1 MEVTMKW
8 IFNAKALCAALG
20 FMACC
25 GVAAAQGARG
35 GSAGTSQP
43 APNSTNPNNS
53 YDANNSNNLN
63 RLLTEGRPGDYFT
76 GKVALASGAL
86 PWDPITVTMA
96 CNGADR
102 LTTATDAKGA
112 FVIAAPNSGGAAPTQ
127 DAKPKFGNETI
138 GCTVQAHL
146 AGFESSTLTISNRNV
161 QDTPDVGTISLK
173 REAGA
178 EGAGLSSTTAAAPKD
193 AVKAFEKARG
203 EWLDKK
209 PDRAQ
214 KDLEKAVQV
223 YPQFAEAWYQ
233 LGKIQQDAKSADAYN
248 SFSKAAAADP
258 KFSLPYE
265 HMAQLA
271 VQSQKW
277 DDLAGTTAHALE
289 LNPQGSAWLWYYD
302 ALGNYKLGKADRAE
316 SSATKAL
323 AADPQHQVLVTE
335 QLLAVILAGKG
346 DSAGALAH
354 LKNSLTYLPPGPNA
368 DLVKQQVAQLEK
380 AAPPPSK

>member
-1 MEVTMKW
+1 MKR
-8 IFNAKALCAALG
+8 ISNAKALCAALG

-25 GVAAAQGARG
+25 GVAAAQASRG
-35 GSAGTSQP
+35 GSGGMAQSTPS
-43 APNSTNPNNS
+43 STNPNA
-53 YDANNSNNLN
+53 YDANNTNNSNNLN
-63 RLLTEGRPGDYFT
+63 RLLSEGRPGDYFT
-76 GKVALASGAL
+76 GKVALGSGAL
-86 PWDPITVTMA
+86 PWDPIVVTMA

-102 LTTATDAKGA
+102 VTTATDAKGA
-112 FVIAAPNSGGAAPTQ
+112 FVIAAPNSRGAAATP
-127 DAKPKFGNETI
+127 DAKPKFGNEAI

-146 AGFESSTLTISNRNV
+146 AGFESSALTISNRNV
-161 QDTPDVGTISLK
+161 QDTPDIGTISLK
-173 REAGA
+173 RAAGA

-193 AVKAFEKARG
+193 AVKAFEKARA
-203 EWLDKK
+203 EWVDKK

-214 KDLEKAVQV
+214 KDLEKAVEI

-233 LGKIQQDAKSADAYN
+233 LGKLQQDAKSADAYN
-248 SFSKAAAADP
+248 SFGKAAAADP

-271 VQSQKW
+271 VESQKW
-277 DDLAGTTAHALE
+277 DDLVGATAHALE

>member
-1 MEVTMKW
+1 MKG
-8 IFNAKALCAALG
+8 ICNAKAIFATLG
-20 FMACC
+20 FMAC
-25 GVAAAQGARG
+25 GGLAAAQYARTGAP
-35 GSAGTSQP
+35 TTQP
-43 APNSTNPNNS
+43 TPNSANDTN
-53 YDANNSNNLN
+53 NNSNNLN
-63 RLLTEGRPGDYFT
+63 RSLSEARPGDYFT

-86 PWDPITVTMA
+86 PWDPIVVTMV
-96 CNGADR
+96 CNGTNR

-112 FVIAAPNSGGAAPTQ
+112 FVLATPSSGGAAATQ
-127 DAKPKFGNETI
+127 DAKSKFGSETI
-138 GCTVQAHL
+138 GCTVKAQL
-146 AGFESSTLTISNRNV
+146 AGFESSTLTITNRNI
-161 QDTPDVGTISLK
+161 QDTPDIGTISLK

-193 AVKAFEKARG
+193 AVKAFEKARS

-214 KDLEKAVQV
+214 KELEKAVQL

-233 LGKIQQDAKSADAYN
+233 LGKLQQDAKSTEAYN

-271 VQSQKW
+271 AQSQKW
-277 DDLAGTTAHALE
+277 DDLTSATAHALE
-289 LNPQGSAWLWYYD
+289 LNPQGSAYLWYYD
-302 ALGNYKLGKADRAE
+302 ALGNYKLGKADRAQ
-316 SSATKAL
+316 SSAEKAL
-323 AADPQHQVLVTE
+323 AEDPQHQILVTE

-380 AAPPPSK
+380 GTAPPSK

>member
-1 MEVTMKW
+1 MEVKMKR
-8 IFNAKALCAALG
+8 IFNAKVLCGALG

-35 GSAGTSQP
+35 GSTGMTQP

-63 RLLTEGRPGDYFT
+63 RLLTDGRPGDYFT

-102 LTTATDAKGA
+102 VTTATDAKGA

-127 DAKPKFGNETI
+127 DAKPKFGSEAI
-138 GCTVQAHL
+138 GCTVKAQL

-161 QDTPDVGTISLK
+161 QDTPDIGTISLK
-173 REAGA
+173 REAAA

-203 EWLDKK
+203 EWMDKK
-209 PDRAQ
+209 PDKAQ
-214 KDLEKAVQV
+214 KDLEKAVQI

-233 LGKIQQDAKSADAYN
+233 LGKILQDAKSADAYS

-277 DDLAGTTAHALE
+277 DDLAGVTAHALE
-289 LNPQGSAWLWYYD
+289 LDPQGSAWLWYYD

-380 AAPPPSK
+380 ATAPPSK

>member
-1 MEVTMKW
+1 MTITLKR
-8 IFNAKALCAALG
+8 IFGAKAVIAGLA
-20 FMACC
+20 FVACC
-25 GVAAAQGARG
+25 GVAAAQARTGGTG
-35 GSAGTSQP
+35 GSQP
-43 APNSTNPNNS
+43 MTNSTNPDNANDINNP
-53 YDANNSNNLN
+53 NNVN
-63 RLLTEGRPGDYFT
+63 RLLSEGRPGDYFT

-102 LTTATDAKGA
+102 VTTATDAKGA
-112 FVIAAPNSGGAAPTQ
+112 FVIAAPNSGGAAATR
-127 DAKPKFGNETI
+127 DAKPKFGSDTI
-138 GCTVQAHL
+138 GCTVKAQL
-146 AGFESSTLTISNRNV
+146 TGFESSTLTISNRNV
-161 QDTPDVGTISLK
+161 QDTPDIGTISLK

-178 EGAGLSSTTAAAPKD
+178 EGAGLSGTTAAAPKD

-203 EWLDKK
+203 EWMDKK
-209 PDRAQ
+209 PDKAQ
-214 KDLEKAVQV
+214 KDLEKAVQID
-223 YPQFAEAWYQ
+223 PQFAEAWYQ

-258 KFSLPYE
+258 KFSMPYE

-271 VQSQKW
+271 AQSQKW
-277 DDLAGTTAHALE
+277 DDLAGATAHALE

-302 ALGNYKLGKADRAE
+302 ALGNYKLGKTDRAE

-380 AAPPPSK
+380 ATAPPPSK

>member
-1 MEVTMKW
+1 MKR
-8 IFNAKALCAALG
+8 ILSARAICAAWG

-35 GSAGTSQP
+35 GGAATTQSDASSAN
-43 APNSTNPNNS
+43 PNSTNDVS
-53 YDANNSNNLN
+53 KSTNLN
-63 RLLTEGRPGDYFT
+63 RLVSDGRPGDYFT

-96 CNGADR
+96 CHGADR
-102 LTTATDAKGA
+102 VTTATDAKGG
-112 FVIAAPNSGGAAPTQ
+112 FVIAAGLNAGGAAPTQ

-146 AGFESSTLTISNRNV
+146 AGFASSTLTISNRNV
-161 QDTPDVGTISLK
+161 QDTPELGTISLK
-173 REAGA
+173 HEAGS
-178 EGAGLSSTTAAAPKD
+178 EGAGLSSTTAEAPKD
-193 AVKAFEKARG
+193 AVKSFEKARG

-214 KDLEKAVQV
+214 KDLEKAVQI

-233 LGKIQQDAKSADAYN
+233 LGKLQQVAKSADAYN

-271 VQSQKW
+271 VESQKW
-277 DDLAGTTAHALE
+277 DDLAGATAHALE

-380 AAPPPSK
+380 AAPPPAK